1 MVFIGVDKEVK
12 QVILNC
18 NCGCEEQISIKKYL
32 WESDLPSYSLSISTA
47 NYYSG
52 QRGIFKTIL
61 NRLKLCWLALRGKE
75 YRLTELELNQEE
87 ITQLIDNL
95 IEIKN
100 SQRTI

>member
-1 MVFIGVDKEVK
+1 MVFIGADKEVK

-32 WESDLPSYSLSISTA
+32 WEKDVPSYTLSISTA
-47 NYYSG
+47 NYYNG

-75 YRLTELELNQEE
+75 YRLTDIELNQEE
-87 ITQLIDNL
+87 ITEFIDNL
-95 IEIKN
+95 IEIKD
-100 SQRTI
+100 SQRSI